1 MADSDNST
9 SLPFVT
15 HGRELRQKAH
25 GEDRYQDADPAL
37 VLLQGWLR
45 AQHVSHVLCRLQQRL
60 ERRLLDAPGS
70 GAIDE
75 KVGYS
80 IACQAEVEATTA
92 ALKLQD
98 KIPQV
103 QARSLLGVVAKLE
116 IIAGADRDIDDP
128 TDFPW
133 PHIAS
138 VLNDLKEIAGSLP
151 LERPDRTVVQADC
164 RRYQAMAAD
173 MIGLQRQAA
182 NRRFLATRLEN
193 GRAVTLGI
201 RPEHLD
207 EKEGVTLSLSVDVTE
222 RLGSTSYV
230 HGALASGESVVA
242 ERREDQPGFGE
253 MITLRF
259 QPTRARVFDGEGS
272 RIR

>member
-9 SLPFVT
+9 TLPSVT
-15 HGRELRQKAH
+15 YSRRDRQAANAS
-25 GEDRYQDADPAL
+25 ESIDDRDPAI
-37 VLLQGWLR
+37 LLLRGWLR

-60 ERRLLDAPGS
+60 ERRALDAADTE
-70 GAIDE
+70 AIDR

-98 KIPQV
+98 KIPHV

-182 NRRFLATRLEN
+182 NRRL
-193 GRAVTLGI
+193 GR
-201 RPEHLD
+201 
-207 EKEGVTLSLSVDVTE
+207 
-222 RLGSTSYV
+222 GS
-230 HGALASGESVVA
+230 ALCFDA
-242 ERREDQPGFGE
+242 E
-253 MITLRF
+253 
-259 QPTRARVFDGEGS
+259 
-272 RIR
+272 